1 MSGLSASMVG
11 RVGALDLDVA
21 FTAAAGTVT
30 ALVGPSG
37 AGKST
42 VLRALAG
49 LERLAGEVRI
59 GAEAWQDGGRWT
71 PPHRRAVGY
80 VFQHAALLPHL
91 SVRANLEYGRRRAGA
106 GPDTLDRAVA
116 LLRLEPLLD
125 RAPDRLSGGERR
137 RVALARALVVRPC
150 LLLLDEPL
158 SGLDA
163 EARVALLP
171 ELRSVLEALAVPVVY
186 VTHDATEVSGL
197 AAAILRMRDGRLVRE
212 PERGAADP
220 LAGHGPDEVRR
231 LAVAALRAGL
241 S

>member
-1 MSGLSASMVG
+1 MSGLSASMAG

-49 LERLAGEVRI
+49 LERLAGEVRL
-59 GAEAWQDGGRWT
+59 GEAAWQDAAGRWT

-106 GPDTLDRAVA
+106 DLQALDRAVA
-116 LLRLEPLLD
+116 LLRLAPLLD

-137 RVALARALVVRPC
+137 RAALARALVVRPR

-163 EARVALLP
+163 EARAALLP
-171 ELRSVLEALAVPVVY
+171 GLRSVLEALAVPVVY

-197 AAAILRMRDGRLVRE
+197 AGATLRMRGGRLVRE

-220 LAGHGPDEVRR
+220 LAGRGPDEVRR
-231 LAVAALRAGL
+231 LAEAALRAGL
-241 S
+241 